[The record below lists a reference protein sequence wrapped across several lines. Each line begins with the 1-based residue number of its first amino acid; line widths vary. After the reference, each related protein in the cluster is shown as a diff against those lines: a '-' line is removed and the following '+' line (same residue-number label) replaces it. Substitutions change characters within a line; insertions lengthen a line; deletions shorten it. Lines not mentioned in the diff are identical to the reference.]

1 VFVESA
7 RVPPVLG
14 GAAAPHANADGHRR
28 GVGRRRRLHRRPL
41 RDQVGLLRGDPAP
54 SHVLQGRDPPDEP
67 RTPALLTGHRRP
79 GFSLRGIEDGEVGAS
94 NEIMKIADVLSDSAS
109 SGCRRCCTRHHGPEA
124 LRRTLRVEA
133 LSEPVRDG
141 DRDRALGRMESFGP
155 ARSRQKPWPKPT
167 RRARKAR
174 TARRV
179 AGSTRGHVISQI
191 GGRRHR
197 RAHAGVVGE
206 QERA

>member
-1 VFVESA
+1 M
-7 RVPPVLG
+7 
-14 GAAAPHANADGHRR
+14 AAPHRYWEAQ
-28 GVGRRRRLHRRPL
+28 RRRTLTQTGTVEGLADADVCIGDRYAIRSAFFEVTQPRVTCFKVGIRL
-41 RDQVGLLRGDPAP
+41 
-54 SHVLQGRDPPDEP
+54 DEP

-79 GFSLRGIEDGEVGAS
+79 GFSLRGIEEGEVGAS

-124 LRRTLRVEA
+124 LRRTLRVEV